1 MIIYCYFH
9 LDNLRLEVSAYDL
22 ESFKNVVNNTNET
35 QNKLIGSIQK
45 NVDAVHRD
53 NNKAQQSGKCHR
65 LIILVREYRLEITY
79 YSLPNFFRFTYP
91 HFYSFFSLFFLFFHL
106 TFQLPLSPLLDLILF
121 SKFLNPIFLQQS
133 FLTTFFFAPLE
144 IYNNSEKKVFLN

>member
-1 MIIYCYFH
+1 M

-65 LIILVREYRLEITY
+65 FIMLYPEDRLEITEY
-79 YSLPNFFRFTYP
+79 ALPTLFSFTYP
-91 HFYSFFSLFFLFFHL
+91 LA
-106 TFQLPLSPLLDLILF
+106 TM
-121 SKFLNPIFLQQS
+121 
-133 FLTTFFFAPLE
+133 
-144 IYNNSEKKVFLN
+144 VR

>member
-1 MIIYCYFH
+1 M

-65 LIILVREYRLEITY
+65 FIMLYGA
-79 YSLPNFFRFTYP
+79 
-91 HFYSFFSLFFLFFHL
+91 
-106 TFQLPLSPLLDLILF
+106 D
-121 SKFLNPIFLQQS
+121 
-133 FLTTFFFAPLE
+133 
-144 IYNNSEKKVFLN
+144 